1 MFENNVP
8 ISDSDVSI
16 CREFWVLR
24 LYSQSKLMAFDNLVL
39 QKLQDSLIVMLL
51 PFEVILVQDEQLF
64 EAVSFRL
71 DFFFQ

>member
-1 MFENNVP
+1 
-8 ISDSDVSI
+8 
-16 CREFWVLR
+16 
-24 LYSQSKLMAFDNLVL
+24 MAFDNLVL

>member
-1 MFENNVP
+1 
-8 ISDSDVSI
+8 
-16 CREFWVLR
+16 
-24 LYSQSKLMAFDNLVL
+24 MAFDNLVL

-71 DFFFQ
+71 DFLSIINIHLEMNVVLLT